1 MIVRLTYVSKRD
13 LVRDIV
19 ELVHFATLRD
29 SSAVASAFADVL
41 QDLESLHAEIPE
53 RSEILRMYQEYCQV
67 MEEEV

>member
-1 MIVRLTYVSKRD
+1 MDIRLTYVTKRS

-29 SSAVASAFADVL
+29 SAAVASAFADVMEG
-41 QDLESLHAEIPE
+41 LEHLHAEIPE

-67 MEEEV
+67 MEEEQ